1 VITKGEIAPPRHWRC
16 MMSSWRPG
24 APTRSGFTSPRRACH
39 SRTTSTTTLRLSTT
53 PRRTGTARPRRRC
66 TRVGGQRGRSFRCRH
81 QLRRTY
87 LPALRPHPTCLLCA
101 RILFAPARGG
111 GSLLGRVTAH
121 RGGAGRRYWSGSNPT
136 HVPRR
141 GGGGEPPP
149 PSVDL
154 GLTGGRP
161 ITWPAET
168 VAEPLPHAHLLGL
181 QAYSL
186 HLPVPQLQHIVDA
199 GGSLRR
205 GIDGD
210 GGGGAA
216 AGPDAVLS
224 GAEEGLAV
232 QLPLPAAWRAALNS
246 SSGTNIDV
254 EGHARTM
261 PEPSIENW
269 VVPTTDVPVLSK
281 RQRRRARRARRKA
294 QSGLP
299 KRASTFSA

>member
-1 VITKGEIAPPRHWRC
+1 MPLAHDFYYNPAAFHYAETYRYRAAAAEMHESRWPAGSELPLPPPAAPYILAC
-16 MMSSWRPG
+16 S
-24 APTRSGFTSPRRACH
+24 APAPH
-39 SRTTSTTTLRLSTT
+39 
-53 PRRTGTARPRRRC
+53 
-66 TRVGGQRGRSFRCRH
+66 
-81 QLRRTY
+81 
-87 LPALRPHPTCLLCA
+87 LPALRPHFL
-101 RILFAPARGG
+101 PARGG